1 MFVKCLV
8 MLDQASQRKLD
19 RLVRLS
25 PEDFNRFLAFVAV
38 REYLFDHPFSRVEI
52 DGERIFNDDYRLF
65 VLSMTLPGEL
75 CENMPLDELSQ
86 VTGVDEDVLHDWMRR
101 S

>member
-1 MFVKCLV
+1 
-8 MLDQASQRKLD
+8 MLDQATQRKFD

-38 REYLFDHPFSRVEI
+38 REYLFDHPFSRVVI
-52 DGERIFNDDYRLF
+52 DDEPIFNDDYRLF
-65 VLSMTLPGEL
+65 VLSLMLPGEVG
-75 CENMPLDELSQ
+75 EKMPLDELSQ
-86 VTGVDEDVLHDWMRR
+86 VTGVHQDVLHDWLRR